1 MFAHRLVA
9 NGIGGKTVAELNEVM
24 DVDEFLRWVAY
35 FEMFPQGNEDLQF
48 ARLNQTIIS
57 TVQKSVPPL
66 KRFLLGKNSKQLTAD
81 ETAERMDGL
90 VNIL

>member
-9 NGIGGKTVAELNEVM
+9 NGIGGKTVSELNEIM

-66 KRFLLGKNSKQLTAD
+66 KRFMLGKNNKQLTAD

>member
-9 NGIGGKTVAELNEVM
+9 NGIGGRTVAELNEVM

-35 FEMFPQGNEDLQF
+35 FEMFPMGNEDLQF

-66 KRFLLGKNSKQLTAD
+66 KRFMLGKNSRQATAD
-81 ETAERMDGL
+81 EIADKMDGL
-90 VNIL
+90 VNRL

>member
-9 NGIGGKTVAELNEVM
+9 NGIGGRTVAELNEVM

-48 ARLNQTIIS
+48 AHLNQTIIS

-66 KRFLLGKNSKQLTAD
+66 KRFLLGKNPKQLSAD

>member
-1 MFAHRLVA
+1 
-9 NGIGGKTVAELNEVM
+9 M

-66 KRFLLGKNSKQLTAD
+66 KRFMLGKNDRTLTAD
-81 ETAERMDGL
+81 EMADKMDGL
-90 VNIL
+90 VNRL

>member
-9 NGIGGKTVAELNEVM
+9 NGIGGRTVEELNEVM

-57 TVQKSVPPL
+57 TVQRSVPPL
-66 KRFLLGKNSKQLTAD
+66 KRFMLGKNDRALTAD
-81 ETAERMDGL
+81 EMADKMDGL
-90 VNIL
+90 VNRL